1 MKTLALY
8 SMKGGVGKTA
18 AAVNL
23 AYVAASEGSRAL
35 ICDLDP
41 QGATTYYF
49 RIRGCKNFNTNKFV
63 KGGRII
69 DENIKGTDYPNLDL
83 LPSKLSF
90 RNMDLALDAMKKSKK
105 HLRKVFKEVEHEYDY
120 LFLDCPPGISL
131 ISENIFNAADFIFVP
146 IIPTTLSVLTYNKLL
161 EFFKKKGLS
170 RKKLFTFFSMVETRK
185 TLHNQTMK
193 EMSANGKRV
202 LNTSIPYRSD
212 IEKMG
217 VYREPVPAHLPKSP
231 SAMTYV
237 KLWMEIKSIID
248 GQ

>member
-41 QGATTYYF
+41 QGATSYYF
-49 RIRGCKNFNTNKFV
+49 RIKGSKNFNTNKFV

-105 HLRKVFKEVEHEYDY
+105 RLRKVFKEVEYEYDY

-146 IIPTTLSVLTYNKLL
+146 IIPTTLSVLTYDKLL
-161 EFFKKKGLS
+161 EFFRKKELS
-170 RKKLFTFFSMVETRK
+170 RKKLYAFFSMVESRK
-185 TLHNQTMK
+185 TLHSQTME
-193 EMSANGKRV
+193 EMSANGKHV
-202 LNTSIPYRSD
+202 LNTTVPYRSD

-217 VYREPVPAHLPKSP
+217 MYREPVPAYLPNSE
-231 SAMTYV
+231 SAMTYTE
-237 KLWMEIKSIID
+237 LWQEIKGIINA
-248 GQ
+248 

>member
-18 AAVNL
+18 TAVNL

-41 QGATTYYF
+41 QGATSYYF
-49 RIRGCKNFNTNKFV
+49 RIRGSKNFNTNKFV

-105 HLRKVFKEVEHEYDY
+105 RLRKVFKEVEHEYDY

-146 IIPTTLSVLTYNKLL
+146 IIPTTLSVLTYDKLL

-170 RKKLFTFFSMVETRK
+170 RKKLYSFFSMVETRK
-185 TLHNQTMK
+185 TLHNQTME
-193 EMSANGKRV
+193 EMSANGKHV

-212 IEKMG
+212 VEKMG

-231 SAMTYV
+231 SAMSYG
-237 KLWMEIKSIID
+237 KLWMEIKGIID
-248 GQ
+248 G